1 MRVMFHAQTSAH
13 LFCITRV
20 VMHTTRCTMGGF
32 VLTVSA
38 LCGFVC
44 AITVGGFFRLLLLS
58 EGAAG
63 RMPVNLFAL
72 MSVCSKHGGPHFTS
86 EPADRSSWWRFS
98 SVWPFRASAC
108 NAIRGVVCISFA
120 PRYVS

>member
-1 MRVMFHAQTSAH
+1 
-13 LFCITRV
+13 
-20 VMHTTRCTMGGF
+20 MGGF

-72 MSVCSKHGGPHFTS
+72 MSVCSKHGGAAFHI
-86 EPADRSSWWRFS
+86 
-98 SVWPFRASAC
+98 RASRPVELV
-108 NAIRGVVCISFA
+108 AIFVGLAIS
-120 PRYVS
+120 RECV